1 MRSISSILLVTNK
14 RKEHWKFAAAGGHNV
29 LMTGPPGC
37 GKGLL
42 AETFP
47 SILPLPE

>member
-1 MRSISSILLVTNK
+1 
-14 RKEHWKFAAAGGHNV
+14 
-29 LMTGPPGC
+29 MTGPPGC